1 MAKAPQTAA
10 KAEDWDAADAAPAA
24 QAGWVKVKCIVG
36 TLPHTGLA
44 LEGAAGLGMQ
54 HKEVREVP
62 EDVALLM
69 QDRGQVEIL

>member
-1 MAKAPQTAA
+1 MAKAPQTTA
-10 KAEDWDAADAAPAA
+10 KAEDWDTADEAPAK
-24 QAGWVKVKCIVG
+24 AGSVKVKCIVH

-54 HKEVREVP
+54 FKEVREVP